1 MDETKRTTVTMDILD
16 WLEEDTKKEL
26 RDEERKKYANL
37 RAEYI
42 KMKSV
47 AVSEMYRAIE
57 DINDNRDNCFLALGK
72 AHLCYRLGL
81 ISKKAYCEIH
91 DYLKRKTRDQNDWK
105 ALYEDLRQHYQR
117 ELMESEYWTKE
128 YQNLSS
134 KLEQLKKQDEKII
147 SFDLRNRCSYLK
159 STSK

>member
-1 MDETKRTTVTMDILD
+1 MDKTKRTTVTMDILD

-105 ALYEDLRQHYQR
+105 ALGISRSHTYAPMRSKGFPTLTIGKRMTVPKDKL
-117 ELMESEYWTKE
+117 KE
-128 YQNLSS
+128 WMD
-134 KLEQLKKQDEKII
+134 KH
-147 SFDLRNRCSYLK
+147 
-159 STSK
+159 TAA

>member
-1 MDETKRTTVTMDILD
+1 MGKEVCVVDIFTIYNFIMNFGFSLPI
-16 WLEEDTKKEL
+16 WLFQL
-26 RDEERKKYANL
+26 AIIYNLCNRVLGVREERKKYANL

-134 KLEQLKKQDEKII
+134 KLEQLKKQDEK
-147 SFDLRNRCSYLK
+147 
-159 STSK
+159 

>member
-1 MDETKRTTVTMDILD
+1 MDKTKRTTVTMDILD

-134 KLEQLKKQDEKII
+134 KLEQLKKQDEK
-147 SFDLRNRCSYLK
+147 SFLSICE
-159 STSK
+159 TAVHT